1 MDSLNFIRFEDFYAY
16 FKNLPD
22 SDKLLFELEISDF
35 ISLILENCENKSEK
49 PENNK
54 RASFLY
60 YYTKN
65 SDWLDLSIP
74 LIDIC
79 QSSELELINIFQSL
93 KADSYNPS
101 SNLKFDNLSSNL
113 KFVVFSRKKDDL
125 FCWSHYGNGG
135 KGLCYTVEFNDLV
148 AAFISEFNSS
158 GNQTIIIYGKERYE
172 EDCLATNLISNQS
185 GFYKMMY
192 LISKMFIKQTCYK
205 KKNGYIFCVI
215 STGNVKQKINPKLK
229 KLTAV
234 QCINSP
240 LNINGIDFVDLKN
253 LKE

>member
-1 MDSLNFIRFEDFYAY
+1 MGNLNFIRFEDFYACFINPTY
-16 FKNLPD
+16 
-22 SDKLLFELEISDF
+22 SVKLLSELDPINEINEF
-35 ISLILENCENKSEK
+35 ISFIHKYCENKSEK
-49 PENNK
+49 PENK

-79 QSSELELINIFQSL
+79 QTSELELINIFQSL
-93 KADSYNPS
+93 KADSYN
-101 SNLKFDNLSSNL
+101 LSSNL
-113 KFVVFSRKKDDL
+113 KFVGFSRKKDDL

-172 EDCLATNLISNQS
+172 EDCLATNLVSNQS

-240 LNINGIDFVDLKN
+240 LNNNGIDFVNLKN

>member
-16 FKNLPD
+16 FKNLTD
-22 SDKLLFELEISDF
+22 SDRLLLEVDTTNEINEF
-35 ISLILENCENKSEK
+35 ISFILENCENKSEK
-49 PENNK
+49 PENNEM
-54 RASFLY
+54 ASFLY

-93 KADSYNPS
+93 KADFY
-101 SNLKFDNLSSNL
+101 NLSSNL
-113 KFVVFSRKKDDL
+113 KFVGFSRKEDDL

-148 AAFISEFNSS
+148 AAFKSEFNSS

-240 LNINGIDFVDLKN
+240 LNNNGIDFVDLKN

>member
-1 MDSLNFIRFEDFYAY
+1 MGNLNFIRFEDFYACFINPTY
-16 FKNLPD
+16 
-22 SDKLLFELEISDF
+22 SVKLLSELDPINEINEF
-35 ISLILENCENKSEK
+35 ISFIHKYCENKSEK
-49 PENNK
+49 PENK

-79 QSSELELINIFQSL
+79 QTSELELINIFQSL
-93 KADSYNPS
+93 KADSYN
-101 SNLKFDNLSSNL
+101 LSSNL
-113 KFVVFSRKKDDL
+113 KFVGFSRKKDDL

-158 GNQTIIIYGKERYE
+158 GNQTIIIYGKECYE
-172 EDCLATNLISNQS
+172 KNRLATNLKSNLN
-185 GFYKMMY
+185 GLYKMIY

-205 KKNGYIFCVI
+205 KKKGYIFCVI

-240 LNINGIDFVDLKN
+240 LNNNGIDFVNLKN

>member
-1 MDSLNFIRFEDFYAY
+1 MGNLNFIRFEDFYAC
-16 FKNLPD
+16 FINLTD
-22 SDKLLFELEISDF
+22 SVKLLSELDPINEINEF
-35 ISLILENCENKSEK
+35 ISFILNYCENKSEK

-54 RASFLY
+54 SESFLY

-79 QSSELELINIFQSL
+79 QSSELELINFFQSL
-93 KADSYNPS
+93 KADSYN
-101 SNLKFDNLSSNL
+101 LSSNL
-113 KFVVFSRKKDDL
+113 KFVGFSRKKDDL

-135 KGLCYTVEFNDLV
+135 KGLCYTIEFNDLV
-148 AAFISEFNSS
+148 AAFESEFNSS
-158 GNQTIIIYGKERYE
+158 ENQTIIIYGKECYE
-172 EDCLATNLISNQS
+172 KNRLATNLKSNPN
-185 GFYKMMY
+185 GLYKMIY
-192 LISKMFIKQTCYK
+192 LISRMFIKRTCYK
-205 KKNGYIFCVI
+205 KKKGYVFCVI

-234 QCINSP
+234 QCINSS
-240 LNINGIDFVDLKN
+240 LNNNGIDFVNLKN

>member
-1 MDSLNFIRFEDFYAY
+1 MDGLNFIRFEDFYAY
-16 FKNLPD
+16 FKNLTD
-22 SDKLLFELEISDF
+22 SDRLLLEVDTTNEINEF
-35 ISLILENCENKSEK
+35 ISFILENCENKSEK
-49 PENNK
+49 PENNES
-54 RASFLY
+54 ASFLY

-79 QSSELELINIFQSL
+79 QSSELELINFFQSL
-93 KADSYNPS
+93 KADSYN
-101 SNLKFDNLSSNL
+101 LSSNL
-113 KFVVFSRKKDDL
+113 KFVGFSRKKDYL

-135 KGLCYTVEFNDLV
+135 KGLCYTIEFNDLV
-148 AAFISEFNSS
+148 AAFESEFNSLE
-158 GNQTIIIYGKERYE
+158 NQTIIIYGKERYE
-172 EDCLATNLISNQS
+172 KSCLATNSKSNHKRL
-185 GFYKMMY
+185 YKMMY

-205 KKNGYIFCVI
+205 KKKGYVFCVI

-240 LNINGIDFVDLKN
+240 LNNNGIYFVDLKN

>member
-1 MDSLNFIRFEDFYAY
+1 MGSLNFIRFEDFYAC
-16 FKNLPD
+16 FKSPTD
-22 SDKLLFELEISDF
+22 SVKLLSEIDTINEISDF

-49 PENNK
+49 PENNEM
-54 RASFLY
+54 ASFLY

-93 KADSYNPS
+93 KADFY
-101 SNLKFDNLSSNL
+101 NLSSNL
-113 KFVVFSRKKDDL
+113 KFVGFSRKKDDL

-172 EDCLATNLISNQS
+172 EDCLATNLVSNQS

-229 KLTAV
+229 KMTAV

>member
-1 MDSLNFIRFEDFYAY
+1 MDSLNFIRFEDFYAC
-16 FKNLPD
+16 FKNLTD
-22 SDKLLFELEISDF
+22 SDELLFELDTTNEINKF
-35 ISLILENCENKSEK
+35 ISFILKNCENKSEK

-93 KADSYNPS
+93 KADFY
-101 SNLKFDNLSSNL
+101 NLSSNL
-113 KFVVFSRKKDDL
+113 KFVGFSRKNDDL

-135 KGLCYTVEFNDLV
+135 KGLCYKVEFNDLV

-158 GNQTIIIYGKERYE
+158 GNQTIIIYGKERYGKNR
-172 EDCLATNLISNQS
+172 LATNSKSNHN
-185 GFYKMMY
+185 GLYKMMY

-205 KKNGYIFCVI
+205 KKKGYIFCVI

-240 LNINGIDFVDLKN
+240 LNNNGIYFVDLKN

>member
-16 FKNLPD
+16 FKNLTD
-22 SDKLLFELEISDF
+22 SDRLLLEVDTTNEINEF
-35 ISLILENCENKSEK
+35 ISFILENCENKSEK
-49 PENNK
+49 PENNEM
-54 RASFLY
+54 ASFLY

-93 KADSYNPS
+93 KADFY
-101 SNLKFDNLSSNL
+101 NLSSNL
-113 KFVVFSRKKDDL
+113 KFVGFSRKNDDL

-135 KGLCYTVEFNDLV
+135 KGLCYKVEFNDLV

-158 GNQTIIIYGKERYE
+158 GNQTIIIYGKERYGKNR
-172 EDCLATNLISNQS
+172 LATNSKSNHN
-185 GFYKMMY
+185 GLYKMMY

-205 KKNGYIFCVI
+205 KKKGYIFCVI

-240 LNINGIDFVDLKN
+240 LNNNGIYFVDLKN